1 MKNYKE
7 VLYLMKLHISDLTFV
22 SNNVLGKDLAQQMF
36 FFTYSFWWEGGSKMI
51 NFVQFCHYH
60 NFEIEQKLTE
70 ERNRE
75 NMYRNG
81 EMQSSLIIQIVLSVL
96 SSTEMLYLI
105 N

>member
-1 MKNYKE
+1 
-7 VLYLMKLHISDLTFV
+7 
-22 SNNVLGKDLAQQMF
+22 
-36 FFTYSFWWEGGSKMI
+36 MI

-81 EMQSSLIIQIVLSVL
+81 EMKSSLIIQIVLSVL
-96 SSTEMLYLI
+96 SSTEMLYSKTSI
-105 N
+105 KKI

>member
-1 MKNYKE
+1 
-7 VLYLMKLHISDLTFV
+7 
-22 SNNVLGKDLAQQMF
+22 
-36 FFTYSFWWEGGSKMI
+36 MI